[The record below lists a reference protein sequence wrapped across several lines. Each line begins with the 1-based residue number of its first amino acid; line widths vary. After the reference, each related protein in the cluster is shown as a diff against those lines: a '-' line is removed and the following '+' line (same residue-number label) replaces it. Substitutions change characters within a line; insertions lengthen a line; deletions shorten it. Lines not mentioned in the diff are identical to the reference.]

1 VEAFREFREKEDSM
15 MQAAPIFVGIDVS
28 KARLDIALRP
38 SGATES
44 FPNDE
49 TGIRTLV
56 QRLCAVKPLLIVLEA
71 TGGIERSAVRALVAA
86 ELPVTVANPRQVRDF
101 AKATGQLAKTDVLDA
116 QILARFA
123 EAVRPVLRPLPD
135 EMTLELRAL
144 IGRRRQII
152 EMLTAEKNRLSRA
165 PQRVQK
171 RIATHIRWLQS
182 ELERVNED
190 LDQAIRQSPIWRE
203 QEDLLKSVPG
213 IGPVVSRTMLAELPE
228 LGSLSRKQ
236 IAALVGVA
244 PLNWDSGLLR
254 GRRVIWGGRA
264 HVRTALYMA
273 ALAASRRNPV
283 IRDFY
288 RRLRAAGKKP
298 KVALVACMRKLL
310 VILNAILKHRVPWRP
325 VVAQVP

>member
-1 VEAFREFREKEDSM
+1 M

>member
-1 VEAFREFREKEDSM
+1 M
-15 MQAAPIFVGIDVS
+15 METVPIFVGIDVS
-28 KARLDIALRP
+28 KARLDIALCP

-44 FPNDE
+44 FSNDE
-49 TGIRTLV
+49 TGIKTLIE
-56 QRLCAVKPLLIVLEA
+56 RLGEAKPVLIVLEA
-71 TGGIERSAVRALVAA
+71 TGGVERAVVRALVAA

-101 AKATGQLAKTDVLDA
+101 AKATGQLAKTDILDA

-144 IGRRRQII
+144 IGRRRQIT

-165 PQRVQK
+165 PRRVQK
-171 RIATHIRWLQS
+171 RIEAHIHWLEA
-182 ELERVNED
+182 ELERYDED
-190 LDQAIRQSPIWRE
+190 LDQTIRQSPIWRE

-213 IGPVVSRTMLAELPE
+213 IGSVISRTMLAELPE
-228 LGSLSRKQ
+228 LGSLNRKQ

-273 ALAASRRNPV
+273 ALTASRCNPV

-288 RRLRAAGKKP
+288 KRLRAAGKTP

-310 VILNAILKHRVPWRP
+310 VILNAILRHRVPWRP
-325 VVAQVP
+325 VVTQNS

>member
-1 VEAFREFREKEDSM
+1 MEDVLT
-15 MQAAPIFVGIDVS
+15 FVGIDVS
-28 KARLDIALRP
+28 KARLDVASHP
-38 SGATES
+38 AGPTQSVA
-44 FPNDE
+44 NNA
-49 TGIRTLV
+49 TGIKTLV
-56 QRLCAVKPLLIVLEA
+56 EQLRAVKPTLIVLEA
-71 TGGIERSAVRALVAA
+71 TGGIERSVVRALVAA

-116 QILARFA
+116 HILARFA
-123 EAVRPVLRPLPD
+123 EAVRPALRPLPD

-144 IGRRRQII
+144 IGRRRQIT

-171 RIATHIRWLQS
+171 RIKAHIRWLQG
-182 ELERVNED
+182 ELERFNED
-190 LDQAIRQSPIWRE
+190 LDQMIRQSPIWRE
-203 QEDLLKSVPG
+203 QEDLLQSVPG

-228 LGSLSRKQ
+228 LGSLNCKQ

-264 HVRTALYMA
+264 HVRSALYMA
-273 ALAASRRNPV
+273 ALTASRRNPV

-288 RRLRAAGKKP
+288 TRLRAAGKVP
-298 KVALVACMRKLL
+298 NVALVACMRKLL
-310 VILNAILKHRVPWRP
+310 VILNAILRHRVPWSP
-325 VVAQVP
+325 VLTQNP

>member
-1 VEAFREFREKEDSM
+1 MEDVLT
-15 MQAAPIFVGIDVS
+15 FVGIDVS
-28 KARLDIALRP
+28 KARLDVASHP
-38 SGATES
+38 AGATQS
-44 FPNDE
+44 VANDE
-49 TGIRTLV
+49 TGIKTLV
-56 QRLCAVKPLLIVLEA
+56 DRLRAVKPVLIVLEA
-71 TGGIERSAVRALVAA
+71 TGGIERSVVRALVAA

-144 IGRRRQII
+144 IARRRQIS

-165 PQRVQK
+165 PRRVQK
-171 RIATHIRWLQS
+171 RIEAHIRWLEG
-182 ELERVNED
+182 ELERYEED
-190 LDQAIRQSPIWRE
+190 LDQTIRQSPIWRE

-213 IGPVVSRTMLAELPE
+213 IGSVISRTMLAELPE
-228 LGSLSRKQ
+228 LGNLNRKQ

-244 PLNWDSGLLR
+244 PLNWDSGLMR

-264 HVRTALYMA
+264 HVRTALYMG
-273 ALAASRRNPV
+273 ALTASRRNPV

-288 RRLRAAGKKP
+288 KRLRAAGKKP
-298 KVALVACMRKLL
+298 NVALVACMRKLL

-325 VVAQVP
+325 VVAQIS

>member
-1 VEAFREFREKEDSM
+1 MEDVLT
-15 MQAAPIFVGIDVS
+15 FVGIDVS
-28 KARLDIALRP
+28 KARLDIASHP
-38 SGATES
+38 AGATHCGA
-44 FPNDE
+44 NDA
-49 TGIRTLV
+49 TGIKALV
-56 QRLCAVKPLLIVLEA
+56 EQLRAVNPTLIVLEA
-71 TGGIERSAVRALVAA
+71 TGGIERFVVRALVAA

-101 AKATGQLAKTDVLDA
+101 ARATGQLAKTDVLDA

-123 EAVRPVLRPLPD
+123 EAVRPALRPLPD

-144 IGRRRQII
+144 IGRRRQIT

-165 PQRVQK
+165 PRRVQK
-171 RIATHIRWLQS
+171 RIEAHIHWLQS
-182 ELERVNED
+182 ELERYHED
-190 LDQAIRQSPIWRE
+190 LDQMIRQSPIWRE

-213 IGPVVSRTMLAELPE
+213 IGSVISRTVLAELPE
-228 LGSLSRKQ
+228 LGSLNRKQ

-273 ALAASRRNPV
+273 ALTASRCNPV
-283 IRDFY
+283 LRDFY
-288 RRLRAAGKKP
+288 KRLRAAGKAP

-310 VILNAILKHRVPWRP
+310 VILSAILRHRVPWRP
-325 VVAQVP
+325 VVAQIP

>member
-1 VEAFREFREKEDSM
+1 MEDVLT
-15 MQAAPIFVGIDVS
+15 FVGIDVS
-28 KARLDIALRP
+28 KARLDVASHP
-38 SGATES
+38 AGATQS
-44 FPNDE
+44 VANDE
-49 TGIRTLV
+49 TGIKTLV
-56 QRLCAVKPLLIVLEA
+56 DRLRAVKPVLIVLEA
-71 TGGIERSAVRALVAA
+71 TGGIERSVVRALVAA

-123 EAVRPVLRPLPD
+123 EAVRPALRPLPD

-144 IGRRRQII
+144 IARRRQIS

-165 PQRVQK
+165 PRRVQK
-171 RIATHIRWLQS
+171 RIEAHIRWL
-182 ELERVNED
+182 EGEMERYDED
-190 LDQAIRQSPIWRE
+190 LDQTIRQSPIWRE

-213 IGPVVSRTMLAELPE
+213 IGSVISRTMLAELPE
-228 LGSLSRKQ
+228 LGNLNRKQ

-244 PLNWDSGLLR
+244 PLNWDSGLMR

-264 HVRTALYMA
+264 HVRTALYMG
-273 ALAASRRNPV
+273 ALTASRRNPV

-288 RRLRAAGKKP
+288 KRLRAAGKKP
-298 KVALVACMRKLL
+298 NVALVACMRKLL

>member
-1 VEAFREFREKEDSM
+1 MEDVLT
-15 MQAAPIFVGIDVS
+15 FVGIDVS
-28 KARLDIALRP
+28 KARLDVASHP
-38 SGATES
+38 AGATQS
-44 FPNDE
+44 VANDE
-49 TGIRTLV
+49 TGIKTLV
-56 QRLCAVKPLLIVLEA
+56 DRLRAVKPVLIVLEA
-71 TGGIERSAVRALVAA
+71 TGGIERSVVRALVAA

-123 EAVRPVLRPLPD
+123 EAVRPALRPLPD

-144 IGRRRQII
+144 IARRRQIS

-165 PQRVQK
+165 PRRVQK
-171 RIATHIRWLQS
+171 RIEAHIRWL
-182 ELERVNED
+182 EGEIERYDED
-190 LDQAIRQSPIWRE
+190 LDQTIRQSPIWRE

-213 IGPVVSRTMLAELPE
+213 IGSVISRTMLAELPE
-228 LGSLSRKQ
+228 LGNLNRKQ

-244 PLNWDSGLLR
+244 PLNWDSGLMR

-264 HVRTALYMA
+264 HVRTALYMG
-273 ALAASRRNPV
+273 ALTASRRNPV

-288 RRLRAAGKKP
+288 KRLRAAGKKP
-298 KVALVACMRKLL
+298 NVALVACMRKLL

>member
-1 VEAFREFREKEDSM
+1 MEDVLT
-15 MQAAPIFVGIDVS
+15 FVGIDVS
-28 KARLDIALRP
+28 KARLDVASHP
-38 SGATES
+38 AGATQS
-44 FPNDE
+44 VANDE
-49 TGIRTLV
+49 TGIKTLV
-56 QRLCAVKPLLIVLEA
+56 EQLRAIKPASIVLEA
-71 TGGIERSAVRALVAA
+71 TGGIERSVVRALVAA

-144 IGRRRQII
+144 IVRRRQIT

-165 PQRVQK
+165 PRRVQK
-171 RIATHIRWLQS
+171 RIEAHIRWLEG
-182 ELERVNED
+182 ELERYDED
-190 LDQAIRQSPIWRE
+190 LDQTIRQSPIWRE

-213 IGPVVSRTMLAELPE
+213 IGSVISRTMLAELPE
-228 LGSLSRKQ
+228 LGNLNRKQ

-244 PLNWDSGLLR
+244 PLNWDSGLMR

-264 HVRTALYMA
+264 HVRTALYMG
-273 ALAASRRNPV
+273 ALTASRRNPV

-288 RRLRAAGKKP
+288 KRLRAAGKKP
-298 KVALVACMRKLL
+298 NVALVACMRKLL

-325 VVAQVP
+325 VVAQIS